1 MTDDP
6 SDGGPGPP
14 RCDFCRLPIPVEPI
28 GADYEGVAY
37 EFCSEG
43 CRAALADSER
53 VFATYHGYRTVRP
66 GLAAMD
72 ASLPEGMP
80 RNAFVLLSGASGTR
94 DRAVR
99 AELAW
104 RALRRGE
111 RVVLV
116 SFLETPLSV
125 VQEFVQLEWN
135 VLPYLETGRLRL
147 LDCFSSQLAGAA
159 ATERLSAFNE
169 HVNGVVREATTTVQS
184 PTDLALVRSR
194 LDDCLSGLGPDDP
207 AIVVI
212 DSLTELG
219 SLVQPVRA
227 YDFVKRVR
235 AEVAK
240 ARFVPVI
247 AGATRGGDAEKF
259 PHDLEYMVDGIV
271 DLRFVDDVVP
281 NTLIKQLR
289 VRKMAGVLIVPEWH
303 TYEYTAGTGQVVFD
317 PEEEAASDG
326 TDGSGKED
334 GAGGEGSDGG
344 SAGGEDGHGNWDGE
358 GGWSGE
364 MEGDGAGG

>member
-1 MTDDP
+1 MTGDP
-6 SDGGPGPP
+6 SGADGPP

-28 GADYEGVAY
+28 SVDYEGVTY
-37 EFCSEG
+37 EFCSKG
-43 CRAALADSER
+43 CREALEASER

-99 AELAW
+99 TEFAW

-116 SFLETPLSV
+116 SFLETPLAV

-135 VLPYLETGRLRL
+135 VLPYLESGRLHL
-147 LDCFSSQLAGAA
+147 LDCFSTRQAGAA
-159 ATERLSAFNE
+159 ATDRLSAFNE
-169 HVNGVVREATTTVQS
+169 HVNGVVRDATTTVRS
-184 PTDLALVRSR
+184 PTDLALVRSQ
-194 LDDCLSGLGPDDP
+194 LEDALSDLGADDP
-207 AIVVI
+207 AMVVI

-219 SLVQPVRA
+219 TLVQPVQA
-227 YDFVKRVR
+227 YEFVKRVR

-247 AGATRGGDAEKF
+247 AGATRVGDAEDF
-259 PHDLEYMVDGIV
+259 PHDLEYIVDGIV
-271 DLRFVDDVVP
+271 DLRFTDDIVP
-281 NTLIKQLR
+281 NTLLKQLR

-317 PEEEAASDG
+317 PEAEA
-326 TDGSGKED
+326 E
-334 GAGGEGSDGG
+334 GEGE
-344 SAGGEDGHGNWDGE
+344 GEKGE
-358 GGWSGE
+358 
-364 MEGDGAGG
+364 EG